1 MSMKKNKKAIQ
12 KKKLR
17 SKQVRKKIVE
27 KRLAL
32 RKERKDEQ
40 IREQAFEREFA
51 EKNKSGLSN
60 EEIKSRLEHNLNI
73 LEALEKEYDSES
85 QSDKKQKVQQQVE
98 AIEQLTNLQ
107 NELLAV
113 HQEKESLKEKGE
125 LTDEKAAEIS
135 AKLENIGNRMQEAAA
150 KREII

>member
-125 LTDEKAAEIS
+125 LTDEKTAEIS

>member
-1 MSMKKNKKAIQ
+1 MKKGKKAIQ

-17 SKQVRKKIVE
+17 SKEVRKKIVE

-40 IREQAFEREFA
+40 IREQAFEKEFA
-51 EKNKSGLSN
+51 EKSKSGLSN

-107 NELLAV
+107 NELLLV

-125 LTDEKAAEIS
+125 LTDEKAAEIN
-135 AKLENIGNRMQEAAA
+135 AKLEGIGKRMQEAAA

>member
-1 MSMKKNKKAIQ
+1 MKKNKKAIQ